1 MLDEKNKS
9 LSAMQASHE
18 LQIKQFQMELDKE
31 RTELA
36 NMQIRLQ
43 GI

>member
-1 MLDEKNKS
+1 
-9 LSAMQASHE
+9 MQASHE
-18 LQIKQFQMELDKE
+18 LQIKQLEMKLDKE
-31 RTELA
+31 HAELA